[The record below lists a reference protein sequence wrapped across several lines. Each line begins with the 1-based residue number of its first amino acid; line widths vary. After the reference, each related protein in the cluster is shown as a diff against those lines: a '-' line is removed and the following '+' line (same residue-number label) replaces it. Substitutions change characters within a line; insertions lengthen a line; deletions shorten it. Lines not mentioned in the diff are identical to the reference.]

1 MTHKDNKT
9 ARDESSAVLLNNN
22 NIDNELDDRLREIL
36 ELFHNYDMG
45 SAKDGYSY
53 TIEQI
58 KQAIEK
64 DILELIGEDERKPE
78 AAVLG
83 IDGRKKYA
91 PGQVASHVKARNEL
105 RAELRLKLKEYIG
118 TLDRSTN
125 GNEV

>member
-1 MTHKDNKT
+1 MTLQERLEQYGNYETVKPDWDKFEGAEQFEVVGGN
-9 ARDESSAVLLNNN
+9 ASLRDRA
-22 NIDNELDDRLREIL
+22 
-36 ELFHNYDMG
+36 
-45 SAKDGYSY
+45 
-53 TIEQI
+53 I
-58 KQAIEK
+58 KAIEK

-125 GNEV
+125 SNAKLNNGINKENN